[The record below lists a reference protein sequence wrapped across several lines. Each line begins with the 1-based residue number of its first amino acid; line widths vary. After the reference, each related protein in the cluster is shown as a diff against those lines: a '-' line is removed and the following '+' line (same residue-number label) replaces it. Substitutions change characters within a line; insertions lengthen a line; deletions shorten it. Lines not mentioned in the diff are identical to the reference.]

1 MALATVAVTLGGLGI
16 VFSSANDLVRP
27 LYPGSTTV
35 AGAATIAGL
44 MVLFGSA
51 TVFGTVA
58 LLIRLFSRLLGLP
71 QESADAQH
79 LRKQQTT
86 GEHKPVQ
93 LPSPPSGIPSVTE
106 QTTRNFDP
114 ALYRDREP

>member
-16 VFSSANDLVRP
+16 VFNSAFNLVRP
-27 LYPGSTTV
+27 VFPGST
-35 AGAATIAGL
+35 AISGAATIAGL

-58 LLIRLFSRLLGLP
+58 LLIRLFSRLLGLG
-71 QESADAQH
+71 QESH
-79 LRKQQTT
+79 EPPTFRKPQTSS
-86 GEHKPVQ
+86 EHRPVQ
-93 LPSPPSGIPSVTE
+93 LPAPPQGMSSVTE

-114 ALYRDREP
+114 ALYRDRET